1 MPIAQD
7 SRNLQISLLL
17 LRLGVF
23 IVMIMWVIDKF
34 VNPGHAAAVA
44 NRFYMLPEG
53 IGSTVFYI
61 LGALQAAVVIA
72 FVVGFKKRLSYGIVL
87 VMHTVS
93 TLSSYAYYL
102 DPWGPKHLLFF
113 AAWPMLAACIAL
125 YLMRD
130 SDTLL
135 TVNS

>member
-1 MPIAQD
+1 MPIAKD
-7 SRNLQISLLL
+7 TRNQQISLLL

-34 VNPGHAAAVA
+34 VNPGHAASVA

-53 IGSTVFYI
+53 LGSSVFYI
-61 LGALQAAVVIA
+61 LGAFQAAVVVA

-93 TLSSYAYYL
+93 TFSAYAYYL

-113 AAWPMLAACIAL
+113 AAFPMLAACIAL

-135 TVNS
+135 TVDG